1 MTWYF
6 KARGEAFTLEVGEQ
20 RLQTTVSASPSLDSA
35 LDLCLAYIVV
45 EVVLAIM
52 IVQIASLDSV
62 LLALGTLEV

>member
-6 KARGEAFTLEVGEQ
+6 KARSEPFTLEVGEQ
-20 RLQTTVSASPSLDSA
+20 RLQTTVSATPSLDSA
-35 LDLCLAYIVV
+35 LDLCSAYIVV
-45 EVVLAIM
+45 EVVLPIM